1 MRQDFFE
8 YRPVFKL
15 VIAGN
20 HKPSLRSVDEAIR
33 RRFHLV
39 PFVVT
44 VPEAERDPQLT
55 ETLKTEW
62 PGILAWMTA
71 GALEWQAAGL
81 QPPQAV
87 RDATEAYLAAEDA
100 IAAWMA
106 ECCDR
111 NPNAW
116 EASRNL
122 FGSWS
127 AWANTAGEAT
137 GSQRS
142 FSQALEAR
150 GLIRKNTEHAKGFLG
165 LKIRAEMNAQTW

>member
-1 MRQDFFE
+1 M
-8 YRPVFKL
+8 
-15 VIAGN
+15 IAGA
-20 HKPSLRSVDEAIR
+20 H
-33 RRFHLV
+33 
-39 PFVVT
+39 
-44 VPEAERDPQLT
+44 
-55 ETLKTEW
+55 
-62 PGILAWMTA
+62 
-71 GALEWQAAGL
+71 EWQAEGL

-106 ECCDR
+106 ECCER

-142 FSQALEAR
+142 FSQALEGR
-150 GLIRKNTEHAKGFLG
+150 GLARKNTEHAKGFLG
-165 LKIRAEMNAQTW
+165 LKIRAR